1 MVCQGMVIRFYHQ
14 RQKGWQITM
23 EERIYE
29 EEMTDNRIEDI
40 YAFLSL
46 VIAVGYIMYKVF
58 DWMMYI

>member
-1 MVCQGMVIRFYHQ
+1 MVCQGMVIRFYQQ

>member
-1 MVCQGMVIRFYHQ
+1 
-14 RQKGWQITM
+14 M